1 MTIISR
7 DHQINA
13 ALGQIKPLVE
23 GQQTTT
29 PQQKAAEVEK
39 QLSAKGIKAVARVD
53 EVSGDIN
60 VKRVLIG

>member
-7 DHQINA
+7 DYQINA

-39 QLSAKGIKAVARVD
+39 RLRSQGISAVARV
-53 EVSGDIN
+53 ESSGDIS